1 LTGCKELKRKT
12 FSKVDEAIEWL
23 NQDQSS
29 EKPSLIE
36 LTIETDNFLSAAD
49 AQLLY
54 ATHKGI
60 VGTIIP
66 RIKGKSNASE
76 SEMDYSRNISDLFVD
91 FFKKQNNGQEPND
104 EIMQLFEEVRNGEV
118 GE

>member
-1 LTGCKELKRKT
+1 
-12 FSKVDEAIEWL
+12 
-23 NQDQSS
+23 
-29 EKPSLIE
+29 LIE

-54 ATHKGI
+54 AAHKGI

-66 RIKGKSNASE
+66 RIKGKNKESE
-76 SEMDYSRNISDLFVD
+76 SEMDYSKNIGDLFVD

-104 EIMQLFEEVRNGEV
+104 EIMQLFEEVRNGES
-118 GE
+118 EK